1 MGLRITLSMNTIRR
15 ERFLYE
21 MIGRLSLIYRYN
33 LYQIKHI
40 YIVGIIDLGYIG
52 WYDMFVLEKIKANGK
67 YAEIYKKWFGKE
79 PPAEDLK

>member
-40 YIVGIIDLGYIG
+40 CIVGIIDLGYIG
-52 WYDMFVLEKIKANGK
+52 
-67 YAEIYKKWFGKE
+67 
-79 PPAEDLK
+79 

>member
-1 MGLRITLSMNTIRR
+1 MPKKTRRVNTPTFDREPESHLMGLRITLSMNTIRR

-52 WYDMFVLEKIKANGK
+52 
-67 YAEIYKKWFGKE
+67 
-79 PPAEDLK
+79 